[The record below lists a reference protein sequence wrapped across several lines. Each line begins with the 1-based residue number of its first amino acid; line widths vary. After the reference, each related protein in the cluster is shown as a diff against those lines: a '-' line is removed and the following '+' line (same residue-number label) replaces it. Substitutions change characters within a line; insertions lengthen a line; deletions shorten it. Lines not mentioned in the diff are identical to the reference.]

1 LESLGPANHTALG
14 LSLILSHHPL
24 STDIHHQVVRDFKFV
39 VVGDEALV
47 IVVFVS
53 SGVGNKLKV
62 ELDFGV
68 EFLES
73 FPCLVFD
80 GSVVLYYGGRV
91 PRSGFS
97 DWPAQ

>member
-1 LESLGPANHTALG
+1 
-14 LSLILSHHPL
+14 
-24 STDIHHQVVRDFKFV
+24 VVRDFKFV

-53 SGVGNKLKV
+53 RGVGNKLKV

-80 GSVVLYYGGRV
+80 GSVVL
-91 PRSGFS
+91 
-97 DWPAQ
+97 